1 MIEYFVKICANET
14 MHVDP
19 TSCNIFC
26 ATCFPRLNT
35 VYMLDDVESSL
46 TSFKSLIQHRPTS
59 HESLVGP
66 KATALQ
72 DAMTCLYH

>member
-1 MIEYFVKICANET
+1 
-14 MHVDP
+14 
-19 TSCNIFC
+19 
-26 ATCFPRLNT
+26 
-35 VYMLDDVESSL
+35 MLDDVESSL